1 MKLIDIDTFLFGAY
15 VTILAFEKRC
25 PDTGAVDLDFEE
37 IRLIEIAHP
46 DEALR
51 FAQAYELLLDID
63 ASHPAY
69 AKDWADLNSEEV
81 ELVQS
86 TDGRILEAMAS
97 LLEDDPDD
105 LVIDAALDAVCDQ

>member
-37 IRLIEIAHP
+37 IRLIEIANP

-51 FAQAYELLLDID
+51 FVQAYELLLDID
-63 ASHPAY
+63 ASDAVY
-69 AKDWADLNSEEV
+69 AKTWQELDSDEV
-81 ELVQS
+81 ELVEA
-86 TDGRILEAMAS
+86 TDARILEAMAT
-97 LLEDDPDD
+97 LLEDDPDE